1 MFLEEVVESSRQN
14 GGPDGAARHRQRL
27 PHGGG
32 ALVPRQVALV
42 VRGDQ
47 DVRTAVLWRLQP
59 HHPRPRPRVSLQ
71 NQLPEARDGGADPQH
86 LLALLLG
93 HRPLAAQT
101 LEDRAGQAPLRGAT
115 HAVVDPVQVQ
125 ACGLQGVLHLHV
137 DLVVV
142 AAGGGVA
149 PWRHQAEGDRVVGL
163 CPVGFPRVPGVSVC
177 VC

>member
-14 GGPDGAARHRQRL
+14 GGSDGAARHRQRL

-32 ALVPRQVALV
+32 ALVPRHIALV
-42 VRGDQ
+42 VRGHQ
-47 DVRTAVLWRLQP
+47 DVRSAVLRRLQP
-59 HHPRPRPRVSLQ
+59 HHPPPRPRVSLQ
-71 NQLPEARDGGADPQH
+71 NQLAEARDGGAHPQH

-93 HRPLAAQT
+93 HGPLATQT

-115 HAVVDPVQVQ
+115 QAVVDPVQVQ
-125 ACGLQGVLHLHV
+125 ARGLQGVLDLHV
-137 DLVVV
+137 DAVV
-142 AAGGGVA
+142 ATAGGGVA

-163 CPVGFPRVPGVSVC
+163 RPVGFPGVPKVSVC